1 MSPNIVSLNICCWK
15 MCLNMSAMLLCC
27 VLKLISCLKSW
38 LGCHTVLS
46 QVSLQETKEVN
57 LNDLNC
63 TGCRGPL
70 ISMLFL
76 PCVNFDYGEMQV
88 MALLSFLSFSRSFW
102 LQGVGGVEELIGT
115 CRAHCLQIHGF
126 LDWPASGSETH
137 QLLQTHKRTHPTHTQ
152 TLMPTW
158 YVSLSLI
165 HAQKLSQANQHF
177 QVIVFMFRMWIFIK
191 CATQLTAEVTI
202 RLVWED
208 MMHCHLWLTKK

>member
-1 MSPNIVSLNICCWK
+1 

-27 VLKLISCLKSW
+27 VLRLISCLKS
-38 LGCHTVLS
+38 LRGCHTVCLSWWVSVLSLFGHLWYNGAIAS

-76 PCVNFDYGEMQV
+76 PSVNFDYGEMPV

-102 LQGVGGVEELIGT
+102 LQGVGGVEELIGN

-137 QLLQTHKRTHPTHTQ
+137 QLLQTHKRTSHTYPNTHAHVICIPFSHPCTETQPSQSAFSSHHIYVLDVNIHKVCYAAHSRGNHTEKI
-152 TLMPTW
+152 W
-158 YVSLSLI
+158 
-165 HAQKLSQANQHF
+165 
-177 QVIVFMFRMWIFIK
+177 W
-191 CATQLTAEVTI
+191 
-202 RLVWED
+202 WE
-208 MMHCHLWLTKK
+208 